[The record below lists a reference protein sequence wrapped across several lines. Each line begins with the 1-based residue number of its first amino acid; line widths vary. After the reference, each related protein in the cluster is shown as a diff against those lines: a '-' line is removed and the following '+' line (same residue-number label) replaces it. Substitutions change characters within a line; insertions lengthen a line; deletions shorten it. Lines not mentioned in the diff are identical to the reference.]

1 MLKRKRVI
9 RKFCKKKSFCMFTVK
24 NFKESVTNSGLLKN
38 VNPKSV
44 TFGDYEFGIFL
55 FFLEKHKLYRVTF

>member
-1 MLKRKRVI
+1 
-9 RKFCKKKSFCMFTVK
+9 MFTVK

-44 TFGDYEFGIFL
+44 TFGDYEFGIFY
-55 FFLEKHKLYRVTF
+55 FFRKT